1 VNKDLYNK
9 TIELPKEI
17 VEYLGTCFNHLP
29 NSDSNTEGHNR
40 NQELRNSGYVTYQQL
55 GRIKNWFDN
64 YDGDGTDAPYILNG
78 ADYMRDWVNNTLNGM
93 RSIDS
98 NKKQIKKDYVPD
110 EIDGD
115 MVKNLGPIAD
125 MLRPSKQHSTFVQDV
140 KISENV
146 NRINQIMKK
155 II

>member
-1 VNKDLYNK
+1 MNKDLYNK

-17 VEYLGTCFNHLP
+17 VEYLETCFDHLP

-115 MVKNLGPIAD
+115 MVKNLGPLAD
-125 MLRPSKQHSTFVQDV
+125 MLRPSKEHSTFVQDV